1 MFEFIFIV
9 SIICFFILIFGLK
22 AVIGFCGIN
31 VNSFPNNK
39 FFSLF
44 FRLSK
49 FIPLNIIF
57 PVTANCFSSYK
68 PNSIFDRVVF
78 PLPLSPIIPKTFPN
92 FKLKEIFF
100 NIVFSF
106 FTVKLVTLNIS
117 ISPPYYDSKY
127 SFKPSLNKL
136 NPVVVNKIQS
146 PGNIIR
152 PGDE

>member
-31 VNSFPNNK
+31 VNSFPNNG

-49 FIPLNIIF
+49 SIPLNNIF
-57 PVTANCFSSYK
+57 PVTANCFLSYR
-68 PNSIFDRVVF
+68 PNSIFDRVVL

-92 FKLKEIFF
+92 SKLKEIFF
-100 NIVFSF
+100 NIVFSL

-117 ISPPYYDSKY
+117 IFPPYYARY
-127 SFKPSLNKL
+127 SFKPSFNKL
-136 NPVVVNKIQS
+136 NPVVVNKMQS